1 MKIIDCFPYFNEK
14 ELLELRISLLYDVV
28 DQFIICD
35 ADHTHSG
42 IPKELSCRKIIQE
55 LGLPTD
61 KIKIIDTELPGIN
74 IEPSHVKRE
83 NLQRD
88 IAAKYIDDDSIIF
101 CTDCDEIINP
111 KFVKYYAQVAKNN
124 PENILHIPMSFLA
137 GRADFSIHDNY
148 NNPRK
153 WTAGFVCLP
162 HHIKNYTLSKIRESH
177 TLQRND
183 IIYKDIFTLDNGE
196 IKEAGWHFTWMGDQE
211 RLKTKFLSFNNS
223 DGAIAGAAKGKN
235 TNEEIVKFLD
245 TYVPQDGDT
254 EPLGRLDHIL
264 KKYPLSKLPAKVFE
278 LERVQKFLLG
288 KTRVF

>member
-42 IPKELSCRKIIQE
+42 IPKEFSCQKMIQE

-61 KIKIIDTELPGIN
+61 KIKVIEIELPGLD
-74 IEPSHVKRE
+74 IEPSHLKRE

-88 IAAKYIDDDSIIF
+88 IAAKYVDEDSVIF

-111 KFVKYYAQVAKNN
+111 EFVKYYTLIATTH
-124 PENILHIPMSFLA
+124 PDNILHIPMVFLA
-137 GRADFSIHDNY
+137 GKADLNVHDNY
-148 NNPRK
+148 GNPRA
-153 WTAGFVCLP
+153 WNAGFVCLP
-162 HHIKNYTLSKIRESH
+162 HHLKNYTLSTIRESY

-183 IIYKDIFTLDNGE
+183 IIYKDIFIYDNGN
-196 IKEAGWHFTWMGDQE
+196 IIDAGWHFTWMGDQE

-245 TYVPQDGDT
+245 SYVPQDGDT
-254 EPLGRLDHIL
+254 EPLGRQDHIL
-264 KKYPLSKLPAKVFE
+264 KKYPLSKLPRKIFE
-278 LERVQKFLLG
+278 LNRVQKFLLG
-288 KTRVF
+288 KSNVF